1 MTLSDDRRILERW
14 LKSPTTPQRV
24 VRRSRI
30 VLLAMDGFR
39 EDSIAAA
46 VDVSRATVKLWL
58 ARFAAGGAVALLH
71 DAPGRGRHAAL
82 DSTTVRERLKAAGL
96 LDTAGR
102 PVSLRRAAAFLGVSP
117 SSVWRALRREEAT
130 LRKAARLPPRS
141 GRS

>member
-30 VLLAMDGFR
+30 VLLALDGFR
-39 EDSIAAA
+39 EDSIAGA

-58 ARFAAGGAVALLH
+58 ARFAAGGVGALLH

-96 LDTAGR
+96 LDAQGK
-102 PVSLRRAAAFLGVSP
+102 PVSLRRAATFLGVSA
-117 SSVWRALRREEAT
+117 SAVWRAL
-130 LRKAARLPPRS
+130 KKPPA
-141 GRS
+141 